1 MNTMMKT
8 NKLVTTSMLVALLTV
23 FSLLGTLPFF
33 NTISLVVAP
42 IIVALIYHRGGRNNT
57 ILSFVAT
64 MILVTVLMDPIYGI
78 TMTILNYSMGVGL
91 VYMISKK
98 KGPLANFVV
107 LALAIAVG
115 ITAMFLI
122 EIRFLTDY
130 TLMEYIEVF
139 VMDIKNALPSILEQ
153 VESLGGNVEDN
164 AALTFFTN
172 LTVKGLIMLLPSVLL
187 MYAMISAAFVYK
199 VSQVVF
205 KRLGIYV
212 TPLPRLSEIKSNMY
226 LIMGSLFLSMIG
238 ILLVYTGFDYGEA
251 LMSLGNNIFSITGII
266 GGMSLL
272 SYLMEVKLKY
282 PTVFRIVIL
291 FLIFGSSL
299 VSIIAI
305 AGIIDSAFDFRKLT
319 DHGLYSLLKSRQQQ

>member
-8 NKLVTTSMLVALLTV
+8 NKLVTTSILVALLTV

-42 IIVALIYHRGGRNNT
+42 IIVALIYHRGGKNNT

-64 MILVTVLMDPIYGI
+64 VVLVTVLMDPIYGM
-78 TMTILNYSMGVGL
+78 TMTILNYSMGLGL
-91 VYMISKK
+91 VYMIARK

-107 LALAIAVG
+107 LALAIAIG

-122 EIRFLTDY
+122 EIRFLTEY
-130 TLMEYIEVF
+130 SLMEYIEVF
-139 VMDIKNALPSILEQ
+139 VEDLKNTLPSIIEQ
-153 VESLGGNVEDN
+153 VESLGGNVEN
-164 AALTFFTN
+164 NPALDFFTN
-172 LTVKGLIMLLPSVLL
+172 LTVKNLMMLLPSVLL

-226 LIMGSLFLSMIG
+226 LIVGSLFLSMVG
-238 ILLVYTGFDYGEA
+238 VLLVYAGFDYGEA
-251 LMSLGNNIFSITGII
+251 LMSLGNNTFSITGII

-282 PTVFRIVIL
+282 PTVFRMIIL
-291 FLIFGSSL
+291 FFVFGSNL
-299 VSIIAI
+299 VSVIAI